1 MSGGGGGDDT
11 WRPAAV
17 EPPRGSGSGG
27 GAGDGGGDDPCAIH
41 EITTINSPNR
51 AALAGIRTGNILAL
65 KLDMGPPRRLLAHA
79 TDGQI
84 AGSITSRSLAQ
95 LIRCMQ
101 DGVVYGL
108 EVLSLRGAVCQVRIS
123 RI

>member
-11 WRPAAV
+11 WRPTAV
-17 EPPRGSGSGG
+17 GPLGGGGGG
-27 GAGDGGGDDPCAIH
+27 GAGGGGGDDPCDIH
-41 EITTINSPNR
+41 EVTTINSPNR
-51 AALAGIRTGNILAL
+51 AALAGMRAGDILVL
-65 KLDMGPPRRLLAHA
+65 ELDMGPPRRLLARA
-79 TDGQI
+79 ADGQI

-101 DGVVYGL
+101 GGVAYGL

-123 RI
+123 RL